1 MKSSRL
7 VSVIALQPMLNAFS
21 VLIASRPNL
30 SLLASAVNMDELQLI
45 QGENKPD
52 VILVYLVRD
61 GCLAGGMTAYET
73 IARIKNKWPQVRC
86 VAILKYVMQL
96 EKARESGADQ
106 VLLDGVSAERLL
118 AAIEG
123 NLM

>member
-21 VLIASRPNL
+21 VLIASRPDL
-30 SLLASAVNMDELQLI
+30 SLLASAVNLDELQKI
-45 QGENKPD
+45 QGENQPD
-52 VILVYLVRD
+52 VILVYLVRE
-61 GCLAGGMTAYET
+61 GGLTGGMTVYET
-73 IARIKNKWPQVRC
+73 IASIKNKWPQVRC
-86 VAILKYVMQL
+86 VAILKYVMQM
-96 EKARESGADQ
+96 EKAKESGADQ

-123 NLM
+123 NLK